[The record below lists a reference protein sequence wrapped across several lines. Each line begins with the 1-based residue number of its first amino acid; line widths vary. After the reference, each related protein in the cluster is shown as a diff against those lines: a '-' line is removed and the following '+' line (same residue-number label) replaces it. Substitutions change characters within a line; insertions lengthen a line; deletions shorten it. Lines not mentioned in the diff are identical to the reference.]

1 MPDLLEGE
9 GVAVFADLV
18 GGELQLVVLQG
29 GDEIT
34 RVRLMKE
41 EENWKTKFHD
51 GKSKVSVTVLK

>member
-41 EENWKTKFHD
+41 EEKLENEI
-51 GKSKVSVTVLK
+51 S